1 MCACRLSVKCGGG
14 RKVIILCCVS
24 RSLGKFKGSIKKD
37 DSLSCENLGLSD
49 LQWGSLSVEK
59 CS

>member
-1 MCACRLSVKCGGG
+1 MCGCRLSVKCGGG

-37 DSLSCENLGLSD
+37 DSLACENLK
-49 LQWGSLSVEK
+49 WGFLT
-59 CS
+59 CSEALCR